1 METILNFLIV
11 AGIGWW
17 AGSAWTA
24 MVLRSGFQKIL
35 KELGVTDQQMIKLAR
50 DNGIGVEDPKESSAD
65 EPELA
70 SVEIKLEQHLGVIY
84 AYRLKDNQFLGQGAD
99 RDELIESLKKNLANV
114 RLIIAEEHGARLI
127 KS

>member
-1 METILNFLIV
+1 METILNLLIV
-11 AGIGWW
+11 AGVGWW

-50 DNGIGVEDPKESSAD
+50 DNGLRVESSTA
-65 EPELA
+65 EPELTPM
-70 SVEIKLEQHLGVIY
+70 EIKLEQHQGVIY
-84 AYRLKDNQFLGQGAD
+84 AYRIDDGQFLGQGVD

-114 RLIIAEEHGARLI
+114 RLIIAEEHGAKLI
-127 KS
+127 RT

>member
-11 AGIGWW
+11 AGLGWW

-35 KELGVTDQQMIKLAR
+35 KELGVTDQQLKKLAR
-50 DNGIGVEDPKESSAD
+50 DNGFEVEDRKESQT
-65 EPELA
+65 EPELTA
-70 SVEIKLEQHLGVIY
+70 MEIKLEQCQGVIY
-84 AYRLKDNQFLGQGAD
+84 AYRIDDDQFLGQGKN

-114 RLIIAEEHGARLI
+114 RLIIREENGAELV
-127 KS
+127 KP

>member
-1 METILNFLIV
+1 METILNLLIV

-35 KELGVTDQQMIKLAR
+35 KELGVTNQQMMKLAR
-50 DNGIGVEDPKESSAD
+50 DNGIGVEEAKPSTA
-65 EPELA
+65 EPELTP
-70 SVEIKLEQHLGVIY
+70 VEIKLEQHQGVIY
-84 AYRLKDNQFLGQGAD
+84 AFRLEDDQFLGQGAD
-99 RDELIESLKKNLANV
+99 REELIESLKKNLKDV

-127 KS
+127 NP

>member
-1 METILNFLIV
+1 METILNLLIV

-50 DNGIGVEDPKESSAD
+50 DNGIGVESSAD

-84 AYRLKDNQFLGQGAD
+84 AYRLKDNQFLGQGSD

-114 RLIIAEEHGARLI
+114 RLIIAEEHGAKLI
-127 KS
+127 RT

>member
-50 DNGIGVEDPKESSAD
+50 DNGIGVESSAD
-65 EPELA
+65 EPELTA
-70 SVEIKLEQHLGVIY
+70 VEIKLEQHLGVIY
-84 AYRLKDNQFLGQGAD
+84 AYRLKDNQFLGQGSD

-114 RLIIAEEHGARLI
+114 RLIIAEEHGAKLI